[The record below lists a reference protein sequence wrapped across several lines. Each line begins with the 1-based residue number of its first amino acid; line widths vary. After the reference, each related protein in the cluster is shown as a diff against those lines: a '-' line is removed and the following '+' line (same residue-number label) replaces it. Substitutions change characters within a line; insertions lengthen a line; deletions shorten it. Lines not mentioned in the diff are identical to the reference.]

1 MTLSQRLEK
10 IKENW
15 IAIIISLLAAT
26 FLYFYYQINQL
37 QTTSLYIPLNVESD
51 GNLLLVN
58 NIPTNV
64 KITVKGKP
72 EEISK
77 ITERDITAYL
87 NLNYYYEPGKYN
99 IPIDLKLSTL
109 VERMNPL
116 EIKIKP
122 ESMELQLEKKTIEYV
137 PVAPKIIGTVAPGYE
152 ISSIEVEPKNVRIV
166 GPYSAVTHTTEIETN
181 AVDISNITENTEFDS
196 YFVNKNKLISID
208 EGNTCTVKVSISEI
222 LENKGYKRVY
232 FGGVTMDKLKEKGLE
247 VTPENEKM
255 MREKLREDLGMG
267 AFATILLPKIKELS
281 EKDHVVLDGLY
292 SWDEYKILN
301 DEFGKQLVTIAIVCD
316 KKTRYNRLKIREVR
330 PLSKKEA
337 EARDLAEIENIA
349 KAPPIAYADYYIL
362 NNSTLENYR
371 KRLDEILNEI

>member
-208 EGNTCTVKVSISEI
+208 EGNTCTVKVNISEI
-222 LENKGYKRVY
+222 IENKT
-232 FGGVTMDKLKEKGLE
+232 F
-247 VTPENEKM
+247 
-255 MREKLREDLGMG
+255 
-267 AFATILLPKIKELS
+267 
-281 EKDHVVLDGLY
+281 
-292 SWDEYKILN
+292 
-301 DEFGKQLVTIAIVCD
+301 
-316 KKTRYNRLKIREVR
+316 
-330 PLSKKEA
+330 
-337 EARDLAEIENIA
+337 ENIDITLLNPGQDLEA
-349 KAPPIAYADYYIL
+349 TYTIKKANFTVKGTQNYLANYKLPYGVLYVDCSAITEPGEYSLDIKNHKL
-362 NNSTLENYR
+362 NNLTPISIEPKNINITVTKKIIETLDNETQEN
-371 KRLDEILNEI
+371 KDENNNQDSLQNKSQEKNINENT